1 MNSHPTNWH
10 AADRWQFLNS
20 GFHPGEYNMRMDELL
35 AERLLAHQGLPTLR
49 VYGWKP
55 HAISLG
61 YNQRDNDFDKARCA
75 AHGIDIVRRPTGGRA
90 IFHAE
95 ELTYS
100 VTMFSRGKNITDS
113 YCEISRALLSG
124 LHLLGADV
132 EYASTQPNLPQ
143 FYRSRTSIPCFAS
156 STRYEIQYR
165 GKKLVGSAQ
174 RRYALPGGDEIVLQH
189 GSVLLGPVHRR
200 LSEFVRAESEEV
212 RAALRESLETK
223 TTELDSV
230 LGRNVS
236 FDEAAAALRKG
247 FECAW
252 NIVFTE
258 ITADELQVVQETEPV
273 LDN

>member
-1 MNSHPTNWH
+1 MNGH

-35 AERLLAHQGLPTLR
+35 AERLMAHQGSPTLR

-61 YNQRDNDFDKARCA
+61 YNQHHTDFDEALCEA
-75 AHGIDIVRRPTGGRA
+75 QGIDIVRRPTGGRA
-90 IFHAE
+90 ILHAE

-100 VTMFSRGKNITDS
+100 VTMFSCGKNITDS

-156 STRYEIQYR
+156 STRYEIQFR

-174 RRYALPGGDEIVLQH
+174 RRFIAPGGAEIVLQH

-223 TTELDSV
+223 ATDLDSV

-236 FDEAAAALRKG
+236 FDEVAAALKNG
-247 FECAW
+247 FERAW

-258 ITADELQVVQETEPV
+258 ITADRLHVVQETEPAV
-273 LDN
+273 NN

>member
-1 MNSHPTNWH
+1 MNSLSTNGRG
-10 AADRWQFLNS
+10 AGRWQFLNS
-20 GFHPGEYNMRMDELL
+20 GFHPGQYNMHVDELL
-35 AERLLAHQGLPTLR
+35 AERLAAHEGSPTLR

-55 HAISLG
+55 YAISLG
-61 YNQRDNDFDKARCA
+61 YNQRDNDFDEERCTT
-75 AHGIDIVRRPTGGRA
+75 HGIDIVRRPTGGRA
-90 IFHAE
+90 ILHAE

-100 VTMFSRGKNITDS
+100 VTMFSRGENINDA
-113 YCEISRALLSG
+113 YREISRALISG

-132 EYASTQPNLPQ
+132 QYAMASPNLPQ

-174 RRYALPGGDEIVLQH
+174 RRFAASGGDEVVLQH
-189 GSVLLGPVHRR
+189 GSILLGPVHRR
-200 LSEFVRAESEEV
+200 LSEFVRAESEEI

-236 FDEAAAALRKG
+236 FDEVALALRKG
-247 FECAW
+247 FERTW
-252 NIVFTE
+252 NILFTE
-258 ITADELQVVQETEPV
+258 ITAEELQAGQEIEPAF
-273 LDN
+273 NN

>member
-1 MNSHPTNWH
+1 MNSLSMNGH

-20 GFHPGEYNMRMDELL
+20 GFHPGQYNMHVDELL
-35 AERLLAHQGLPTLR
+35 AERLAAHEGSPTLR

-55 HAISLG
+55 YAISLG
-61 YNQRDNDFDKARCA
+61 YNQRDNDFDEERCTT
-75 AHGIDIVRRPTGGRA
+75 HGIDIVRRPTGGRA
-90 IFHAE
+90 ILHAE

-100 VTMFSRGKNITDS
+100 VTIFSRGENINDA
-113 YCEISRALLSG
+113 YREISRALISG

-132 EYASTQPNLPQ
+132 QYAMASPNLPQ

-174 RRYALPGGDEIVLQH
+174 RRFAASGGDEVVLQH
-189 GSVLLGPVHRR
+189 GSILLGPVHRR
-200 LSEFVRAESEEV
+200 LSEFVRAESEEI

-236 FDEAAAALRKG
+236 FDEVALALRKG
-247 FECAW
+247 FERTW
-252 NIVFTE
+252 NILFTE
-258 ITADELQVVQETEPV
+258 ITAEELQAGQEIEPAF
-273 LDN
+273 NN

>member
-1 MNSHPTNWH
+1 MNGH

-20 GFHPGEYNMRMDELL
+20 GFHPGQYNMHVDELL
-35 AERLLAHQGLPTLR
+35 AERLAAHEGSPTLR

-55 HAISLG
+55 YAISLG
-61 YNQRDNDFDKARCA
+61 YNQRDNDFDEERCTT
-75 AHGIDIVRRPTGGRA
+75 HGIDIVRRPTGGRA
-90 IFHAE
+90 ILHAE

-100 VTMFSRGKNITDS
+100 VTMFSRGENINDA
-113 YCEISRALLSG
+113 YREISRALISG

-132 EYASTQPNLPQ
+132 QYAMASPNLPQ

-174 RRYALPGGDEIVLQH
+174 RRFAASGGDEVVLQH
-189 GSVLLGPVHRR
+189 GSILLGPVHRR
-200 LSEFVRAESEEV
+200 LSEFVRAESEEI

-236 FDEAAAALRKG
+236 FDEVALALRKG
-247 FECAW
+247 FERTW
-252 NIVFTE
+252 NILFTE
-258 ITADELQVVQETEPV
+258 ITAEELQAGQEIEPAF
-273 LDN
+273 NN

>member
-1 MNSHPTNWH
+1 MNSLSTNEH

-20 GFHPGEYNMRMDELL
+20 GFHPGQYNMRMDELL
-35 AERLLAHQGLPTLR
+35 AERLAAHEGSPTLR

-55 HAISLG
+55 YAISLG
-61 YNQRDNDFDKARCA
+61 YNQRDNDFDEARCA
-75 AHGIDIVRRPTGGRA
+75 THGIDIVRRPTGGRA
-90 IFHAE
+90 ILHAE

-100 VTMFSRGKNITDS
+100 VTMFSRGKNINEA
-113 YCEISRALLSG
+113 YCEISRALISG

-132 EYASTQPNLPQ
+132 QYAMASPNLPQ

-174 RRYALPGGDEIVLQH
+174 RRFAASGGDEVVLQH
-189 GSVLLGPVHRR
+189 GSILLGPVHRR
-200 LSEFVRAESEEV
+200 LSEFVRAESEEI

-236 FDEAAAALRKG
+236 FDEVALALRKG
-247 FECAW
+247 FERTW
-252 NIVFTE
+252 NILFTE
-258 ITADELQVVQETEPV
+258 ITAEELRAGQEIEPAF
-273 LDN
+273 NN